1 MNLLETIGNTA
12 TKIFGKLS
20 DTQGKHLTPIALLTL
35 NGQAFGV
42 ETNARIISIEITD
55 KRGFEADE
63 LSVELNDY
71 DGAIAIPNVGD
82 TITLDLGYRET
93 GMVSKGVFKFAE
105 FTHQGAP
112 DTLSITARAADLAD
126 TLAEQREKSWHK
138 QTLFQI
144 VETIAKA
151 NGYTGDKCKIA
162 EQYQKID
169 IIHIDQTDESD
180 ANFLSRLAEQYG
192 AIATVKHGIF
202 LFIPIG
208 TAQTANGTN
217 IPLVEITRQSGDSH
231 SFSYDAANAYNAVRA
246 YYTDKQTGKKIE
258 VVISKDNLQA
268 EKKIETKQPQKG
280 KQTEKTTTKTVTQT
294 RKIDTNSLKIKTL
307 RNLYA
312 TETGAYSGARNAF
325 KKLLR
330 GAAQFSLTLAVGR
343 PDLFPETP
351 VVVRGFKPEIDRESW
366 LITEVQH
373 RLDDS
378 GYTCSLKL
386 EAQIN
391 LDEDSDTAPA
401 ETARTK
407 DQTATT
413 QRRKR
418 VQEKSTSH

>member
-1 MNLLETIGNTA
+1 MNLLETINNKA
-12 TKIFGKLS
+12 AKIFSKLT
-20 DTQGKHLTPIALLTL
+20 DTQGKHLTPLALLTL

-42 ETNARIISIEITD
+42 ETNARIISIEMTD

-63 LSVELNDY
+63 LTVELNDY
-71 DGAIAIPNVGD
+71 DGAIAIPSVGD
-82 TITLDLGYRET
+82 TITLDMGYREI
-93 GMVSKGVFKFAE
+93 GMVSKGLFKFAE

-126 TLAEQREKSWHK
+126 TLAEQHEKSWHK
-138 QTLFQI
+138 QTLYQI

-151 NGYTGDKCKIA
+151 HGYTGDKCKIA
-162 EQYQKID
+162 EQYQKTEIA
-169 IIHIDQTDESD
+169 HIDQTDESD
-180 ANFLSRLAEQYG
+180 ASFLSRLAEQYG

-208 TAQTANGTN
+208 TAQTASGKD
-217 IPLVEITRQSGDSH
+217 IEPVVITRQSGDSH

-246 YYTDKQTGKKIE
+246 YYTDKKTGKKME
-258 VVISKDNLQA
+258 VLISKDNLQA
-268 EKKIETKQPQKG
+268 ENKTINETKQYKKLRKDEQAD
-280 KQTEKTTTKTVTQT
+280 KTITQA
-294 RKIDTNSLKIKTL
+294 RKIDTSSLKIKTL

-312 TETGAYSGARNAF
+312 TEADAISGARNAF

-351 VVVRGFKPEIDRESW
+351 VIVLGFKPEIDRESW

-373 RLDDS
+373 RLDDN
-378 GYTCSLKL
+378 GYICSLKL

-391 LDEDSDTAPA
+391 LDE
-401 ETARTK
+401 EEN
-407 DQTATT
+407 Q
-413 QRRKR
+413 
-418 VQEKSTSH
+418 KSNQS